1 MKAVPSTYHQ
11 CIKFSYNDIEVTIPG
26 DPNPFQYCAS
36 LRETTSYQILENNE
50 AKPIDSSKWVDAE
63 TILSKAKAKMKIED
77 NGCGEY
83 LMSQAFHIGKLPL
96 SPKSY
101 GKPQSLQVQQSTT
114 DKQKTTFPNYISG
127 SGTHEEHIHKNI
139 SICINKDKQQQE
151 ARPISPDKYGRGFA
165 IMQKH
170 GYDGC
175 SGLGLQKQGI
185 TEPITTIG

>member
-1 MKAVPSTYHQ
+1 M
-11 CIKFSYNDIEVTIPG
+11 
-26 DPNPFQYCAS
+26 
-36 LRETTSYQILENNE
+36 
-50 AKPIDSSKWVDAE
+50 DAE

-83 LMSQAFHIGKLPL
+83 LMSQVFHIGKLPL

-114 DKQKTTFPNYISG
+114 DKKKTTFPNYISG

-139 SICINKDKQQQE
+139 SICIDKDKQQQE
-151 ARPISPDKYGRGFA
+151 ARLISPDKYRRGFT

-185 TEPITTIG
+185 TEPIQAIG